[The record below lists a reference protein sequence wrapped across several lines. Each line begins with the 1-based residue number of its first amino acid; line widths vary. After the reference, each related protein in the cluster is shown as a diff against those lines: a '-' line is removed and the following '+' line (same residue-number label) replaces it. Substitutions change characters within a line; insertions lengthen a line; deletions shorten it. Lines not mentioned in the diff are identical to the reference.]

1 MTGTTYRRALLG
13 LAALC
18 AGAAALA
25 LLLPGTSSAADP
37 VLNAEVGPG
46 FSISLQTSGGATV
59 THLDAGTYT
68 INVQDKS
75 PDHNFHL
82 FGSGVEKK
90 TNVDLVE
97 NVQWSVTFTDGTY
110 QFHCDAHPGSMNGTF
125 TVGAVQPPPPPPPA
139 KPGTLKGTVGPG
151 FKISLKTK
159 SGSPVKKV
167 KAGKYK
173 ILVADK
179 ASIHNFHLYGPGIS
193 KKTGIRFKGNAT
205 WTVTFKKGKTYRYRC
220 DAHPTTMKGSFK
232 GV

>member
-1 MTGTTYRRALLG
+1 MYRRALLG

-46 FSISLQTSGGATV
+46 FSISLQTFGGATV
-59 THLDAGTYT
+59 SHLAAGTYT

-82 FGSGVEKK
+82 TGTGGVDQK
-90 TNVDLVE
+90 TDVDLVE
-97 NVQWSVTFTDGTY
+97 NATWSVTFTDGTY
-110 QFHCDAHPGSMNGTF
+110 TFKCDAHPGSMNGTF

-139 KPGTLKGTVGPG
+139 KPGTLKATVGPG

-167 KAGKYK
+167 KAGKFK

-179 ASIHNFHLYGPGIS
+179 SKLHNFHLYGPGIS
-193 KKTGIRFKGNAT
+193 KKTGIPFKGNAT